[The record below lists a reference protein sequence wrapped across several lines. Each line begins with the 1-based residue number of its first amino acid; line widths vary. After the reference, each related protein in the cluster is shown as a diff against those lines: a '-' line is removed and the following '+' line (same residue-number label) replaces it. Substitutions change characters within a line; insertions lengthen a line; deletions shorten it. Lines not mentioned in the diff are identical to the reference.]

1 MAYISTKVRLLG
13 YKSAKTCFLAAII
26 HFCLAL
32 SLHAQLNQNCT
43 ISVLNRTVTANAD
56 GSWVLPNVPANFGL
70 VRARATCVQ
79 NGVTTFG
86 QSDLFSLGA
95 NQTLNLPHI
104 QLGISTPIPNSMS
117 VLASSTTLSNPGDA
131 AQLTVTGTYADGSTQ
146 DLTAGVKGTLY
157 NISNPGIATVS
168 ADGLVTAV
176 SSGTAVIQA
185 VNEGTAGVISI
196 QVVLA
201 GASHGGIPDSWAI
214 EHGLDPNDPA
224 MPFEDPDH
232 DGLTNLQEF
241 QNGTDPH
248 NPDTDGDGL
257 TDGQEVLLYHS
268 SPVLFSTDGTG
279 ISDGIEVQTG
289 TLGGTLAQKLAAAL
303 QSLEVKPASFVL
315 NVNTIQ
321 DLASQQ
327 LTVLGHLIDGK
338 TTLDLTSTQKGTN
351 YSSSDLTICNFGAPD
366 GNVFAGSNG
375 ACTIT
380 VSNNGFT
387 AQAQGIVRTFAPT
400 SLAFIPVPGFANSVD
415 VNGDF
420 AFVAAGGAGLQVIN
434 IADRTQPV
442 IAAALP
448 LPGNANGVKLLGNFA
463 YVASGSSGLNVI
475 DVSNPLAPLK
485 VGSLSTGANA
495 LNLAV
500 RGTSLYVANGSNLL
514 IADVTNPV
522 APTTVSVLP
531 LNGTIQGVDVD
542 AQRGLAVVAAG
553 PSGIYVVDISKP
565 AAPVVRGTALT
576 GDARNVILGG
586 NVAFIA
592 DFLNSTT
599 SVDITSPSA
608 PIVLSHILDPNLGGF
623 LQDIVLSGT
632 FALAADVK
640 FVNGIPITDIS
651 DPLTLRARAILN
663 FPQRD
668 DNGMGIAADGTFV
681 YLTTE
686 HSSLGKFGSFGDS
699 RLYIGQYLALV
710 DNRGIPPT
718 AAITSPTPGSTVIE
732 GSVLPITV
740 DAADDVAVAAVT
752 FSANGTPAFTST
764 AKPYQF
770 NFTVPVGSPTL
781 TLDASAVDLGGN
793 IGKATTVT
801 VNVIPD
807 PLTMVTGNIVDQNN
821 NPVGG
826 ASINCLGFT
835 AVSGL
840 DGSFSLSGVPTI
852 KGNIFCTARF
862 VTAGGAVLSGTSAS
876 VPPVRGSVTNI
887 GTIVVRAGGRLVVA
901 QRDAGTIQVLKTA
914 PLSLESTVNIGSDV
928 IDVAVSPD
936 GTTAAVSSF
945 SAARVTFVDLT
956 SQPPAIVGAVS
967 VPLAAEAVA
976 FTPDGKFVVV
986 TDGGGST
993 SVVSINVA
1001 TKTIASTLSLP
1012 VAAEGVGITVN
1023 NQVLIVAFDQN
1034 QIRILNISSA
1044 GILSDAGAVSPGVNP
1059 INVAASPNGQ
1069 IALTAN
1075 FGSANL
1081 GILRLSGG
1089 SFISAGSVLNGFSEP
1104 QSVSFLANGTAAFT
1118 LSCAGQIA
1126 RANIDAAGVITDSG
1140 VRLSTG
1146 FVPCYFG
1153 VHQIVA
1159 LPNSLQVAV
1168 HTDTGVTIIDATTNT
1183 VSSSVALPGNDSSAG
1198 GIAVVP

>member
-1 MAYISTKVRLLG
+1 MRASHGFQRTFLNVVLLLG
-13 YKSAKTCFLAAII
+13 MLACLDAASA
-26 HFCLAL
+26 
-32 SLHAQLNQNCT
+32 AQLDDHC
-43 ISVLNRTVTANAD
+43 IVSVLNRTVLVNAD

-86 QSDLFSLGA
+86 QSDLFALGA

-104 QLGISTPIPNSMS
+104 KLGAATPIPNSMS
-117 VLASSTTLSNPGDA
+117 VLATSTTLSNAGDT

-146 DLTAGVKGTLY
+146 NLTAGANGTLY
-157 NISNPGIATVS
+157 NISNPAIATLS
-168 ADGLVTAV
+168 PDGQVTAV

-185 VNEGTAGVISI
+185 VNEGTAGIITI

-201 GASHGGIPDSWAI
+201 GASHGGIPDTWAI

-248 NPDTDGDGL
+248 NPDSDGDGL
-257 TDGQEVLLYHS
+257 SDGQEVLIYHT
-268 SPVLFSTDGTG
+268 SPVLLSTDGTG
-279 ISDGIEVQTG
+279 ISDGIEVQTN
-289 TLGGTLAQKLAAAL
+289 TLGGTLAQKLAGAL
-303 QSLEVKPASFVL
+303 LSLEVKPPSFVL

-338 TTLDLTSTQKGTN
+338 TTLDLTSTQRGTT
-351 YSSSDLTICNFGAPD
+351 YSSSDLTICNFGSPD
-366 GNVFAGSNG
+366 GNVFAGSDG
-375 ACTIT
+375 TCTIT
-380 VSNNGFT
+380 VSNSGFT
-387 AQAQGIVRTFAPT
+387 AQAQGVVRTFAPT
-400 SLAFIPVPGFANSVD
+400 SLAFLAVPGFANSVD
-415 VNGDF
+415 VNGNF
-420 AFVAAGGAGLQVIN
+420 AYVAAGGAGLQVVN
-434 IADRTQPV
+434 VADRTHPV

-463 YVASGSSGLNVI
+463 YIASGASGLSVI
-475 DVSNPLAPLK
+475 DLSNPLAPLK
-485 VGSLSTGANA
+485 TGSLSTGANA
-495 LNLAV
+495 LDLAI
-500 RGTSLYVANGSNLL
+500 RGTTVYVANGSNLL

-522 APTTVSVLP
+522 SPTTVSVLP
-531 LNGTIQGVDVD
+531 LAGTIQGVDVD
-542 AQRGLAVVAAG
+542 AQRGLAVVTAG
-553 PSGIYVVDISKP
+553 PNGIYVIDVSRP
-565 AAPVVRGTALT
+565 AAPVVRGTVLT
-576 GDARNVILGG
+576 GDARNVALRG
-586 NVAFIA
+586 NFAFVA

-608 PIVLSHILDPNLGGF
+608 PLVLSHILDPNLGGF
-623 LQDIVLSGT
+623 LQDILLSGS

-651 DPLTLRARAILN
+651 DPGTLRARAILN

-699 RLYIGQYLALV
+699 RLYIGQYLSVV

-718 AAITSPTPGSTVIE
+718 AAITSPAPGTIVIE
-732 GSVLPITV
+732 GSVLPVTV

-752 FSANGTPAFTST
+752 FFANGQPVFTAT

-781 TLDASAVDLGGN
+781 VLDASAVDLGGN
-793 IGKATTVT
+793 IGKAAT
-801 VNVIPD
+801 VNLNVVPD
-807 PLTMVTGNIVDQNN
+807 PLTTITGNVVDQNN
-821 NPVGG
+821 NPVAG
-826 ASINCLGFT
+826 ASVTCLGFT
-835 AVSGL
+835 AVSSV
-840 DGSFSLSGVPTI
+840 DGSFSISGVSTV

-862 VTAGGAVLSGTSAS
+862 VTASGAVLSGSSAS
-876 VPPVRGSVTNI
+876 VPPVRSATTNV

-901 QRDAGTIQVLKTA
+901 QRDAGTIQVLKTT

-936 GTTAAVSSF
+936 GTTAVVSSF
-945 SAARVTFVDLT
+945 IAQRVTFVDLT
-956 SQPPAIVGAVS
+956 SQPPAVTGSVS
-967 VPLAAEAVA
+967 VPLLAEAVA

-993 SVVSINVA
+993 NVVSINVA
-1001 TKTIASTLSLP
+1001 TKTVSSTLALP
-1012 VAAEGVGITVN
+1012 VAAEGVAVTIN
-1023 NQVLIVAFDQN
+1023 NQVLVVAFDQSL
-1034 QIRILNISSA
+1034 IRILNISPS
-1044 GILSDAGAVSPGVNP
+1044 GVLTDAGSVSPGANP

-1069 IALTAN
+1069 LALTAN
-1075 FGSANL
+1075 QGSSNL

-1089 SFISAGSVLNGFSEP
+1089 SFISAGTVLNGFFEP

-1118 LSCAGQIA
+1118 LSCDGQIA
-1126 RANIDAAGVITDSG
+1126 RANIDGAGVVTDSG

-1168 HTDTGVTIIDATTNT
+1168 HTDTGVTIIDAASNA
-1183 VSSSVALPGNDSSAG
+1183 VSSSITLPGNDASAG